1 MAKNDLDKQAKEILQ
16 LAEENGVKNNFFFK
30 TTFDRYLVLLDMLE
44 EFKKSMKEEGLQ
56 VTKEYVKGRKNLY
69 SSPAVKNFNST
80 TDLANRTVATLIKI
94 IKSFSVEEETKEEDP
109 LMSMINGDDGDEQ

>member
-1 MAKNDLDKQAKEILQ
+1 MEKKELDKQAKEILQ

-44 EFKKSMKEEGLQ
+44 EFKKSMDEEGLT
-56 VTKEYVKGRKNLY
+56 VKKEYVKGRKNLY
-69 SSPAVKNFNST
+69 SSPAVKNYNQT

-94 IKSFSVEEETKEEDP
+94 IKSFSVEDTSEDDP
-109 LMSMINGDDGDEQ
+109 LMTMINGSDGDEE

>member
-1 MAKNDLDKQAKEILQ
+1 MEKKQIDNQAKEILK
-16 LAEENGVKNNFFFK
+16 LAEENGVGNNFFFQ

-94 IKSFSVEEETKEEDP
+94 IKSFSVEEEVEDDP
-109 LMSMINGDDGDEQ
+109 LSSIINGSGENEE